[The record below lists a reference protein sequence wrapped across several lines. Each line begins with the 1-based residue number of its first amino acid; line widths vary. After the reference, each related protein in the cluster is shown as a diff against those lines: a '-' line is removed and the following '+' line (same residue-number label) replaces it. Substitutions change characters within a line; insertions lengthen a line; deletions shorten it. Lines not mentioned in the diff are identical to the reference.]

1 MEALTPYRA
10 RIDDLDDQ
18 IVDLLIERL
27 HVIEEVA
34 ALKSRAGIPA
44 VLQDRVE
51 EVIDRCAS
59 RAAERGLDPALV
71 RSLYAQLVSYCC
83 RLEEDLMR
91 DQPTQKVG

>member
-1 MEALTPYRA
+1 MEVLAPYRA
-10 RIDDLDDQ
+10 RIDELDDQ
-18 IVDLLIERL
+18 IIDLLAERL
-27 HVIEEVA
+27 HVIQEVA

-51 EVIDRCAS
+51 EVIKRCAD
-59 RAAERGLDPALV
+59 RAADQGLDPELV

-91 DQPTQKVG
+91 NQPTQKVG